1 MPALILSIP
10 FLLMAAVLFSLTLWF
25 GDSYAPYLVIPVV
38 SLAVI
43 YVFSPQVS
51 WWWFKRHPPDVPDP
65 LKPFIGYSPYYNR
78 LPEKLQLRFRQK
90 VAMFMLGV
98 DFKTPDDEGAVPGD
112 IKAALAASV
121 VPMILA
127 TETLLF
133 EPFEQVVVYATP
145 FPSPQYPTRLH
156 LSEIY
161 EEDGVA
167 LFSAEHLL
175 KGFVKPEQ
183 YFPIGL
189 YEYARI
195 FLRLREK
202 QNIPSPGPKES
213 DWPSIEQIAGYSRA
227 RIAQWINLGDAD
239 IELPAVAIVHFF
251 LFPERFRAL
260 LPELHRA
267 YCGLFQQD
275 PLDLAA
281 LERSLSEVETNAA
294 IGL

>member
-1 MPALILSIP
+1 
-10 FLLMAAVLFSLTLWF
+10 MAAVLFCLILWVS
-25 GDSYAPYLVIPVV
+25 DSYAPYLVIPVV

-43 YVFSPQVS
+43 YVFSPQVN
-51 WWWFKRHPPDVPDP
+51 WWWFKRHLPDVPDP
-65 LKPFIGYSPYYNR
+65 LKPFMDYSPYYKR

-90 VAMFMLGV
+90 VAMFMLGA
-98 DFKTPDDEGAVPGD
+98 DFKTPDEEGAVPGD
-112 IKAALAASV
+112 IKAALAGSV
-121 VPMILA
+121 VPLILG
-127 TETLLF
+127 TEALLF
-133 EPFEQVVVYATP
+133 EPFEHVVVFAMP

-175 KGFVKPEQ
+175 KGFVQPEQ
-183 YFPIGL
+183 FFQIGL

-202 QNIPSPGPKES
+202 QNLPSPNPNQS
-213 DWPSIEQIAGYSRA
+213 DWSSIEQIAGYSRA
-227 RIAQWINLGDAD
+227 RIAQWINLEEPD

-251 LFPERFRAL
+251 MFPERFRAL
-260 LPELHRA
+260 LPELYKG

-275 PLDLAA
+275 PLDFGG
-281 LERSLSEVETNAA
+281 LERRLEVKADTVE
-294 IGL
+294 

>member
-10 FLLMAAVLFSLTLWF
+10 LFLIVVVLFCLSLWVN
-25 GDSYAPYLVIPVV
+25 DSYAPYLVIPFV

-43 YVFSPQVS
+43 YVFSPEIN
-51 WWWFKRHPPDVPDP
+51 WWWFKRHPPDVPDQ
-65 LKPFIGYSPYYNR
+65 LKPFFRYSAYYQR

-98 DFKTPDDEGAVPGD
+98 DFKTPDEEGKVPGD
-112 IKAALAASV
+112 IQAALAASV
-121 VPMILA
+121 VPLILG
-127 TETLLF
+127 TETLQF
-133 EPFEQVVVYATP
+133 EPFEHVVVYATP

-161 EEDGVA
+161 EEDGVS

-175 KGFVKPEQ
+175 KGFVQPEQ

-202 QNIPSPGPKES
+202 QNLPSPMPEAT

-227 RIAQWINLGDAD
+227 RIAQWINLEETE
-239 IELPAVAIVHFF
+239 IVLPAVAITHFF
-251 LFPERFRAL
+251 LFPERFRAV
-260 LPELHRA
+260 LPELYAA
-267 YCGLFQQD
+267 YCRLFEHD
-275 PLDLAA
+275 PLDFGG
-281 LERSLSEVETNAA
+281 LERRLEVVSEYRK
-294 IGL
+294 